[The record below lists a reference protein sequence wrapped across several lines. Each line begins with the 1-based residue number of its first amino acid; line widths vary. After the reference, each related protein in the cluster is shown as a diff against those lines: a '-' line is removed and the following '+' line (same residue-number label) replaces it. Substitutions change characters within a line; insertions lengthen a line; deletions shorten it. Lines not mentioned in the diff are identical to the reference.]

1 MVYDVKSWWLMP
13 YTIPVYISEVSQLNF
28 PWVFLI
34 IMHSNVFPKVPPRQK
49 PAKPHPHCSDLLRFR
64 LLKTPSNLPSLQRK
78 RWSDATAWVYQSWFA
93 FATLIGSDIL
103 QELAVQKRRWE
114 EKKRKGRETGRR
126 SWWVHKRRMGPMDGG
141 PIWWIFFSRSFGCYF
156 YNCWPT
162 GKLWRLVSSGCY
174 RNLKLGEFHWL
185 NQHQKPFRGMRIEQ
199 AMP

>member
-141 PIWWIFFSRSFGCYF
+141 PIWWIFFLDLLVVIFTTADPQENYGDWWAADAIAIWSLVNF
-156 YNCWPT
+156 T
-162 GKLWRLVSSGCY
+162 GWINT
-174 RNLKLGEFHWL
+174 RNLLGEC
-185 NQHQKPFRGMRIEQ
+185 
-199 AMP
+199 A